1 MGVGNFGDWIAY
13 HQPRP
18 LAKVRLFCFAHSGG
32 SASAYRTWAAQ
43 LPPEIEVCPI
53 QLPGR
58 EKRWMET
65 PIADWRQLLDKLT
78 PLFRS
83 VQDKPFAL
91 FGHSLGSVVAFEVAR
106 ELRRKGFP
114 APVRL
119 FASAGR
125 APVLRKPGT
134 MHELPDDQFIEE
146 VFSIG
151 GTPEAV
157 MQSKE
162 LLELIMPMLRG
173 DFTLIGTYRYVQD
186 APFDF
191 PITAFGGT
199 TDPRANREQLE
210 AWGQETA
217 AGFDCEIFPGGH
229 FYLRDVEPDLL
240 KGIAARLIGGS
251 A

>member
-1 MGVGNFGDWIAY
+1 MGVGTFGDWIAY

-18 LAKVRLFCFAHSGG
+18 LAKVRLFCFAYSGG
-32 SASAYRTWAAQ
+32 GASVYRSWVTQ

-58 EKRWMET
+58 EKRWNET
-65 PIADWRQLLDKLT
+65 PITDWRELVEALT

-91 FGHSLGSVVAFEVAR
+91 FGHSIGSTVAFEVAR
-106 ELRRKGFP
+106 ELRRTGGP

-125 APVLRKPGT
+125 APVLREPST
-134 MHELPDDQFIEE
+134 MHELPDDQFVEE
-146 VFSIG
+146 VFRIG
-151 GTPEAV
+151 GTPEHV
-157 MQSKE
+157 MRNKE
-162 LLELIMPMLRG
+162 LMELILPMLRS
-173 DFTLIGTYRYVQD
+173 DFTLGGTYRYAKE
-186 APFDF
+186 APFEF

-199 TDPRANREQLE
+199 IDPRANREQME
-210 AWGQETA
+210 AWRMETSA
-217 AGFDCEIFPGGH
+217 EFDCEIFPGGH
-229 FYLRDVEPDLL
+229 FYLREVEQDLL
-240 KGIAARLIGGS
+240 NAISARLIGGS